1 MGSWAW
7 LKLLADLNEV
17 VTLPDV
23 GSAEMTLLSK
33 LDVSVSARMTKHI
46 KLLNCNCNCN
56 NSQTCAASFG
66 R

>member
-46 KLLNCNCNCN
+46 KLLNINCNCN
-56 NSQTCAASFG
+56 ISHFTNLC
-66 R
+66 